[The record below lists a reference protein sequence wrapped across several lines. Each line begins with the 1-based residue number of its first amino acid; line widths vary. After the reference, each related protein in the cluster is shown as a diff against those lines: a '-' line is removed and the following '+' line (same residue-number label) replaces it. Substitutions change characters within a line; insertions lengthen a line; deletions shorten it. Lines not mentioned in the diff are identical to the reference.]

1 MPLLGIVKGRYTYKA
16 ASGVEF
22 KGKPVYFLFVNII
35 LKKEYVAFAC
45 IEEVKEEWWLVT
57 YG

>member
-35 LKKEYVAFAC
+35 LKKGICCLCMYR
-45 IEEVKEEWWLVT
+45 
-57 YG
+57 GG